1 MPISSFARLGASA
14 LTLAFG
20 LLLPGESPA
29 LAGPKPALSTAAPRA
44 VDASRA
50 GSTRTKAA
58 KRSRTVKATTVKTT
72 TTKGKPAPTAGSVAK
87 AASPEAMS
95 TEAMS
100 TEAPAVTWTSA
111 EPDELRCGRS
121 RRKLWQAGEGWMV
134 KTVTVC
140 R

>member
-1 MPISSFARLGASA
+1 
-14 LTLAFG
+14 
-20 LLLPGESPA
+20 
-29 LAGPKPALSTAAPRA
+29 
-44 VDASRA
+44 
-50 GSTRTKAA
+50 
-58 KRSRTVKATTVKTT
+58 
-72 TTKGKPAPTAGSVAK
+72 
-87 AASPEAMS
+87 MS